1 MYQNFLSL
9 ILLAGVGA
17 ALLAG
22 CLAEASGLNLFLL
35 IGITIFYCLGFGS
48 HFYFMRNS
56 PKGAESPRYIDV
68 MAVSVIAAV
77 LTWCLRAKLG
87 VNTAVASGLVGL
99 IAVLF
104 LPSQLAA
111 AAYAASVA
119 AMSSM
124 AVLTGLPMF
133 ICAGFIVG
141 GFFILALPVF
151 EGIGGKLGTIAA
163 GAVFATVLIFSLLGV
178 I

>member
-1 MYQNFLSL
+1 MYRNALSL
-9 ILLAGVGA
+9 VLMVGVGT

-22 CLAEASGLNLFLL
+22 CLAAARGMNLYLL
-35 IGITIFYCLGFGS
+35 IVISIFYCFGFGA
-48 HFYFMRNS
+48 HFFSLRHS
-56 PKGAESPRYIDV
+56 PKVEESPRYIAI
-68 MAVSVIAAV
+68 MAVTVGAAV
-77 LTWCLRAKLG
+77 STWGLRAILG
-87 VNTAVASGLVGL
+87 FNVAVASGLVGL
-99 IAVLF
+99 LATML

-111 AAYAASVA
+111 AAYAASVT

-141 GFFILALPVF
+141 GFFSLALPVY

-163 GAVFATVLIFSLLGV
+163 GAVFTTVLIFSLLGV